1 MHSLLLLFKA
11 PLQAWGADSRF
22 KTRSTNKEPTKSGVI
37 GLVAAA
43 LGRSREE
50 SVADLAELEFAV
62 RVDHPGSLMRDY
74 HTARNWFGNKKNSQL
89 STRYYLSDAV
99 FVVALSSPDRA
110 QLETLEAALRR
121 PVYPLYLGRRS
132 CPANP
137 NLVLGIKD
145 GDGETVLRAQPWFAP
160 TRVREQAYNPVS
172 LQILRDARQGEP
184 ADTLRDTP
192 VSFNPEYRQYTLRAV
207 YRAEPVEVEN
217 PNGVE
222 PQDDFMKEVTE
233 A

>member
-1 MHSLLLLFKA
+1 MYSLLLLFKA
-11 PLQAWGADSRF
+11 PMQAWGADSRF
-22 KTRSTNKEPTKSGVI
+22 KTRATNAEPTKSGVI

-50 SVADLAELEFAV
+50 PVDDLAALEFAV
-62 RVDHPGSLMRDY
+62 RVDHPGSLTRDY
-74 HTARNWFGNKKNSQL
+74 HTARNWFGNDKNSQL
-89 STRYYLSDAV
+89 SIRYYLSDAV
-99 FVVALSSPDRA
+99 FLVTLSSPDRA

-145 GDGETVLRAQPWFAP
+145 GDGEAVLRAQPWFAP
-160 TRVREQAYNPVS
+160 DWVKQQAGTPAS
-172 LQILRDARQGEP
+172 LQLLRDAKPGEA

-192 VSFNPEYRQYTLRAV
+192 VSFNPEYRQYSLRSV
-207 YRAEPVEVEN
+207 YRAEPVEIEN
-217 PNGVE
+217 NHGTE
-222 PQDDFMKEVTE
+222 AEDDFMKEVKD